1 MRYSIPSGMVR
12 RTGSLAATLLLL
24 VPRVYAQRARQ
35 FRVGVLFRDTT
46 REAVAAELGAFLM
59 RGGGLR
65 LRSRT
70 QPGGGDAVRR
80 WCSGAPSPELA
91 RELVEPGGRGVR
103 AEQPRRPRIAEG
115 LRQCRHY
122 LRLGRSGEGR
132 LVDDIAHPGRNATG
146 FSRGPHHA
154 AKRVEL
160 LKEAF
165 PTVTRLGIVT
175 DSNFPGQEELAIVTD
190 AARKLRMTAH
200 AVDAHSR
207 EQHLEAITRLHAA
220 GVDAFCFIFTGSAF
234 AIRGELVAAVRE
246 TRLPTI
252 YGQSRFADE
261 GGLIAYSWR
270 TLKFSALAAS
280 MPIGSCGCTPRD
292 LPVQGPTE
300 IELVL
305 NLATARRKG

>member
-1 MRYSIPSGMVR
+1 MRNAP
-12 RTGSLAATLLLL
+12 GSSASACCSPT
-24 VPRVYAQRARQ
+24 
-35 FRVGVLFRDTT
+35 TT

-59 RGGGLR
+59 RLEELR

-70 QPGGGDAVRR
+70 QPGGGNAVRR
-80 WCSGAPSPELA
+80 WCSGAPTSELA
-91 RELVEPGGRGVR
+91 RELVEQKVDVVFVPNSQGARELQKVSDSV
-103 AEQPRRPRIAEG
+103 AIIFV
-115 LRQCRHY
+115 
-122 LRLGRSGEGR
+122 SGDPVKVG
-132 LVDDIAHPGRNATG
+132 LVDSIAHPGRNATG
-146 FSRGPHHA
+146 FSQGETTIA

-165 PTVTRLGIVT
+165 PTVTRLGIVA

-190 AARKLRMTAH
+190 AARKLRMTTH

-220 GVDAFCFIFTGSAF
+220 GVDAFYFVFTGSAF

-246 TRLPTI
+246 TRLPAI

-261 GGLIAYSWR
+261 GGLIAYSWC
-270 TLKFSALAAS
+270 TLKFSALAAEDADRILRGAR
-280 MPIGSCGCTPRD
+280 PAD

-300 IELVL
+300 IELVV
-305 NLATARRKG
+305 NLATARAQGLKVPQSIMIWRPG